1 MTLLRCRS
9 VEDIADDLPRCS
21 WAVGTRPAMVRYH
34 DTEWGVP
41 THDDRELFELLIL
54 EGAQAGLS
62 WRTIL
67 ERRDGYR
74 KAFAGFE
81 PGHVAALG
89 DDDIEAL
96 LTDPGI
102 IRNRAKVRSA
112 VRNAAAFVDVVAEA
126 GTFDRYL
133 WSFVDGRPVHNRWT
147 EPGQVPAT
155 TELGAVLSKD
165 LRKRGFTFVGPT
177 IMYAYAQSAGLVMD
191 HLTSCH
197 RFGQLSPG

>member
-1 MTLLRCRS
+1 MT
-9 VEDIADDLPRCS
+9 
-21 WAVGTRPAMVRYH
+21 RYH

-41 THDDRELFELLIL
+41 THDDRELFELLVL

-62 WRTIL
+62 WRTVL
-67 ERRDGYR
+67 ERREGYR
-74 KAFAGFE
+74 RAFAGWE
-81 PGHVAALG
+81 PERVAALG
-89 DDDIEAL
+89 DDDMAAL
-96 LTDPGI
+96 LADPGI

-112 VRNAAAFVDVVAEA
+112 VHNAAAFVEVVAEA

-133 WSFVDGRPVHNRWT
+133 WSFVDGRPVLNRWT

-155 TELGAVLSKD
+155 TELGATLSRD
-165 LRKRGFTFVGPT
+165 LRRRGFTFVGPT

-197 RFGQLSPG
+197 RFGELSGAT

>member
-1 MTLLRCRS
+1 
-9 VEDIADDLPRCS
+9 
-21 WAVGTRPAMVRYH
+21 MVRYH
-34 DTEWGVP
+34 DSEWGVP

-67 ERRDGYR
+67 ERRHGYR
-74 KAFAGFE
+74 RAFSGFDPQRVAG
-81 PGHVAALG
+81 LG
-89 DDDIEAL
+89 EEEIAVL
-96 LTDPGI
+96 LADPGI

-112 VRNAAAFVDVVAEA
+112 VANAAAFIELVAET
-126 GTFDRYL
+126 GSFDRYL
-133 WSFVDGRPVHNRWT
+133 WSFVDGRPVVNRWSDAA
-147 EPGQVPAT
+147 QVPAT
-155 TELGAVLSKD
+155 TELGAVLSTD

-197 RFGQLSPG
+197 RFGPLGTPGKAPFGTARS

>member
-1 MTLLRCRS
+1 M
-9 VEDIADDLPRCS
+9 
-21 WAVGTRPAMVRYH
+21 MHYH

-74 KAFAGFE
+74 RAFAGFE
-81 PGHVAALG
+81 PDHVAALG

-112 VRNAAAFVDVVAEA
+112 VTNAGAFKALAAES

-133 WSFVDGRPVHNRWT
+133 WSFVNGRPLLNRWT

-155 TELGAVLSKD
+155 TELGATLSKD

-177 IMYAYAQSAGLVMD
+177 IMYAYAQSVGLVMD

-197 RFGQLSPG
+197 RFAQLVSPPGDRGLRANTS

>member
-1 MTLLRCRS
+1 MTS
-9 VEDIADDLPRCS
+9 VADIADDVPRCS
-21 WAVGTRPAMVRYH
+21 WAVGTSPAMVRYH

-74 KAFAGFE
+74 RAFAGFE

-89 DDDIEAL
+89 DDDVEAL

-102 IRNRAKVRSA
+102 IRNRAKVRST
-112 VRNAAAFVDVVAEA
+112 VRNAAAFVELVAET

-133 WSFVDGRPVHNRWT
+133 WSFAGGCPVLNRWT
-147 EPGQVPAT
+147 EPGQVPAI
-155 TELGAVLSKD
+155 TELGEALSKD
-165 LRKRGFTFVGPT
+165 LRKRGFAFVGPT

-197 RFGQLSPG
+197 RFGALTSPTG

>member
-1 MTLLRCRS
+1 MTS
-9 VEDIADDLPRCS
+9 VPDDLPRCS
-21 WAVGTRPAMVRYH
+21 WAAGSSRAMVLYH

-41 THDDRELFELLIL
+41 THDDRELFELLVL

-74 KAFAGFE
+74 RAFAGFE
-81 PGHVAALG
+81 PRHVAALG
-89 DDDIEAL
+89 DDDVEVL

-112 VRNAAAFVDVVAEA
+112 IRNAAAFVEVVAEA

-133 WSFVDGRPVHNRWT
+133 WSFVDDRPVFNHWT
-147 EPGQVPAT
+147 EPGQVPAI
-155 TELGAVLSKD
+155 TELGEALSKD
-165 LRKRGFTFVGPT
+165 LHKRGFTFVGPT

-191 HLTSCH
+191 HLTTCH
-197 RFGQLSPG
+197 RFGELSAPR

>member
-1 MTLLRCRS
+1 MPTLSS
-9 VEDIADDLPRCS
+9 VEDFVDDLPRCS
-21 WAVGTRPAMVRYH
+21 WAVGTGPAMVRYH

-74 KAFAGFE
+74 RAFARFE
-81 PGHVAALG
+81 PDHVATLG

-96 LTDPGI
+96 LADPGI

-112 VRNAAAFVDVVAEA
+112 VRNAAAFVDLVAEV

-133 WSFVDGRPVHNRWT
+133 WSFVDGGPVVNRWA
-147 EPGQVPAT
+147 EPVQVPAT
-155 TELGAVLSKD
+155 TELGAALSKD

-197 RFGQLSPG
+197 RYPALSSPA

>member
-1 MTLLRCRS
+1 MM
-9 VEDIADDLPRCS
+9 
-21 WAVGTRPAMVRYH
+21 GYH

-41 THDDRELFELLIL
+41 THDDGALFELLIL

-74 KAFAGFE
+74 RAFDGFE
-81 PGHVAALG
+81 PERVAALG
-89 DDDIEAL
+89 DDDVAVL
-96 LTDPGI
+96 LADPGI

-112 VRNAAAFVDVVAEA
+112 LRNAAAFVDLVAET

-133 WSFVDGRPVHNRWT
+133 WSFVDGSPVLNSWT
-147 EPGQVPAT
+147 EPSQVPAT
-155 TELGAVLSKD
+155 TEVGAALSKD
-165 LRKRGFTFVGPT
+165 LRRRGFSFVGPT

-197 RFGQLSPG
+197 RFAELTPPP